1 MCCVFRQESKVPGTQ
16 KQWEGERHKYF
27 GENTESPTGLG
38 GIYFM
43 FLLNHCSSKVV
54 ANESKF
60 VYE

>member
-1 MCCVFRQESKVPGTQ
+1 MPGTQ